1 MGSHLGELLNAAGDT
16 GAAQQ
21 WSWDPQSGPR
31 HCGPLKELS
40 DPEDPQMPEYALV
53 PDDVARN
60 FRCALCLEN
69 PSSRCVAHLA
79 YACLV
84 VAANCPYHC
93 VGLRSCGVTQTS
105 SRRRLTL

>member
-1 MGSHLGELLNAAGDT
+1 MDRYSLYPPAEEIALADHNTMPKDYGKDSNMRMPAVEFYLGELLSAASCAGD
-16 GAAQQ
+16 AQQ

-60 FRCALCLEN
+60 FRCALCLVCTF
-69 PSSRCVAHLA
+69 RHVM
-79 YACLV
+79 
-84 VAANCPYHC
+84 
-93 VGLRSCGVTQTS
+93 
-105 SRRRLTL
+105 